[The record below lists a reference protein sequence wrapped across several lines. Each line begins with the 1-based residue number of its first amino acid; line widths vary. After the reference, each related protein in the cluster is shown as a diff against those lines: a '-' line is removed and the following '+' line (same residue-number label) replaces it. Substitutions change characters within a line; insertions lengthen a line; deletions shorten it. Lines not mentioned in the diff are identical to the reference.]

1 MIRCGRSADT
11 YRRTVR
17 TVSANR
23 PTRTGILAD
32 TYRRFISCVTEIL
45 WMRGL
50 DGLPLLLEFYG
61 RAGGFFI
68 LHVALSPSAE
78 LHFSGNGYTLIY
90 IGG

>member
-1 MIRCGRSADT
+1 
-11 YRRTVR
+11 
-17 TVSANR
+17 
-23 PTRTGILAD
+23 
-32 TYRRFISCVTEIL
+32 
-45 WMRGL
+45 MRGL